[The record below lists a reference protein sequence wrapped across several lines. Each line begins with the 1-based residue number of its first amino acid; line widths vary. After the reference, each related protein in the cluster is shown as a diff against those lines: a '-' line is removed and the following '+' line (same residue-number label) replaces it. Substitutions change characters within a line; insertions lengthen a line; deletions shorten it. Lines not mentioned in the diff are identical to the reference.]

1 METQEDITL
10 SDSENSENWKD
21 QVSDMMMDIQ
31 TSIMVDVQ
39 ELMNEI

>member
-10 SDSENSENWKD
+10 SDSEKSENWKD